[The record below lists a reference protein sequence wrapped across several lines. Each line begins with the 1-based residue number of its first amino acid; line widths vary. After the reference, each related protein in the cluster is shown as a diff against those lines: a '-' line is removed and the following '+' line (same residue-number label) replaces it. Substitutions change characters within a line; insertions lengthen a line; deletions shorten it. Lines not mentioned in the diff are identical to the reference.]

1 MIRGAPNITVLLSE
15 KDREKLYEYLEKSCS
30 YADFCN
36 NYITPDDGKFAELSK
51 ILDVSREFYKAFFM
65 DVVKN
70 KRVDE
75 GAFNKIIG
83 PFLNAEMKFLTRSDP
98 FHPKLGWQFHFKSI
112 TIQDYI
118 EYYEII
124 RPGLDQEDDTFA
136 MVNRAR
142 QARAIS
148 AVNLWREQNLLEFR
162 TLRALKLRVSVLAA
176 PNAMHHTATDSPL
189 NSTFMHK
196 PAKRPEPCSR
206 HQKCVLRVLSDAFL
220 PL

>member
-1 MIRGAPNITVLLSE
+1 MKAHRGHTPLTKWLNGGEHAAFLSCVPDISSPLCKSPVRKILIRGAPNITVLLSE
-15 KDREKLYEYLEKSCS
+15 KDREMLYEYLEKSCS

-98 FHPKLGWQFHFKSI
+98 FHPKLGWQFHFESI
-112 TIQDYI
+112 TIQDHI

-136 MVNRAR
+136 MMRICPKCSKLFVAKTNKTIFCSPSCRVMYQR
-142 QARAIS
+142 Q
-148 AVNLWREQNLLEFR
+148 
-162 TLRALKLRVSVLAA
+162 
-176 PNAMHHTATDSPL
+176 HG
-189 NSTFMHK
+189 
-196 PAKRPEPCSR
+196 PE
-206 HQKCVLRVLSDAFL
+206 K
-220 PL
+220 